1 MSKLKTII
9 LPLIIA
15 ILVIGCFFGASYLS
29 DVNRYKK
36 AVAEISIADI
46 DLSQIPDGVYGG
58 SYDVGMISAKVEVV
72 VSHGTVKAIKLIEHK
87 NDRGAAAEV
96 ITDTI
101 VAQQKIDV
109 DTVSGATNSSQV
121 IKKAVA
127 ETLLQK

>member
-1 MSKLKTII
+1 MSKLKTIV

-29 DVNRYKK
+29 DVNNYKK
-36 AVAEISIADI
+36 AIAEIAIAEI
-46 DLSQIPDGVYGG
+46 DLSQIPDGVYDG
-58 SYDVGMISAKVEVV
+58 SYDVGMISAEVEVV
-72 VSHGTVKAIKLIEHK
+72 VSHSSIKTISLIEHK
-87 NDRGAAAEV
+87 NDRGSSAEV

-127 ETLLQK
+127 EALLQK

>member
-29 DVNRYKK
+29 DVNNYKR

-46 DLSQIPDGVYGG
+46 DLSQIPDGVYDG
-58 SYDVGMISAKVEVV
+58 SCDVGMISAEVEVV
-72 VSHGTVKAIKLIEHK
+72 VSHGVIKTINLIDHK
-87 NDRGAAAEV
+87 NERGSSAEV

-101 VAQQKIDV
+101 IAQQKIDV

-121 IKKAVA
+121 IKKSVAVA
-127 ETLLQK
+127 LLQK

>member
-15 ILVIGCFFGASYLS
+15 ILVIGCFFGASYFN
-29 DVNRYKK
+29 DVNNYKK

-46 DLSQIPDGVYGG
+46 DLSKIPDGVYDG
-58 SYDVGMISAKVEVV
+58 SYDVGMISAEVEVV
-72 VSHGTVKAIKLIEHK
+72 MSQGVIKTINLIDHK
-87 NDRGAAAEV
+87 NERGSSAEV

-101 VAQQKIDV
+101 VAQQKLDV

-127 ETLLQK
+127 VALLQK